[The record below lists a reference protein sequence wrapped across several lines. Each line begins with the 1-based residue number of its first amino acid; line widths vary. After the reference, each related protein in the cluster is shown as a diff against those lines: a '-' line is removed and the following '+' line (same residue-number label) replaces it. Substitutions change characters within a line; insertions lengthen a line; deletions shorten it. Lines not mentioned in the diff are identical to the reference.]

1 MFSSHFNMPIFEK
14 QKKIFIHIPKT
25 AGTSIGTFFEENY
38 KKSLILNQFK
48 HNTFIEYQNLL
59 KNNLNNYAIFSVVR
73 NPYDRILSY
82 FKYHLER
89 NAKFSN
95 LKVEIAKES
104 NTLNQFNL
112 YLDLTLNN
120 KILEYTGRP
129 YLVSKTQTSFLLN
142 NNNRID
148 SRITILK
155 YENLSEEMPNLPKI
169 NVSKNNIT
177 KKDIYNKQNLD
188 IIKKHFLED
197 FINFDYSTEIEL

>member
-1 MFSSHFNMPIFEK
+1 MAVFEE

-25 AGTSIGTFFEENY
+25 AGTSIGTLFDENY
-38 KKSLILNQFK
+38 EQKSIILDQFK
-48 HNTFIEYQNLL
+48 HNTFIEYENLL
-59 KNNLNNYAIFSVVR
+59 QNNLNKYAIFSVVR
-73 NPYDRILSY
+73 NPYDRIFSY

-89 NAKFSN
+89 DAKFSN

-104 NTLNQFNL
+104 NTLSQFNL

-120 KILEYTGRP
+120 KVLGYKGKP

-155 YENLSEEMPNLPKI
+155 YENLNEEIPNLPKI
-169 NVSKNNIT
+169 NVSKNNII
-177 KKDIYNKQNLD
+177 KKDIYNKQNLE